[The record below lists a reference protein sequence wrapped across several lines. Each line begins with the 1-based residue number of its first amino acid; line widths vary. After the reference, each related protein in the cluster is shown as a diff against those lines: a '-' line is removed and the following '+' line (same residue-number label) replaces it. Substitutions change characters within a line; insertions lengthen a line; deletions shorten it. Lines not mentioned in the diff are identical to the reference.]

1 MLDWKLLAGAAGIV
15 AAVVFVIWLIFFCA
29 RRIREHL
36 KGRELDA
43 MEGHDFEYF
52 CADLLEDHGFKS
64 VEVTRGSGDY
74 GVDVLAEKEG
84 VTYAV
89 QCKRYDGPVGVK
101 AVQEAYAGRDYY
113 DRMVGAVMTNQYFTE
128 PAVKAA
134 RKLKMRDEMRM
145 LKSAPQSEEYASAVE
160 DTQGVYVVPAFTGL
174 GAPYWNPYARGI
186 VTGLTRG
193 TSKEHFIRAVLESL
207 AYQAEEVIE
216 AMEKD
221 SGIELRALRVDGGA
235 SANNFLMQFQAD
247 MLQKHVLRKEC
258 IETTALGAAY
268 LAGLAAGFWKDK
280 DDIRSNWA
288 LERTF
293 APVMEP
299 KDRDRRLKGWKKAV
313 RAALYFANDEEE

>member
-101 AVQEAYAGRDYY
+101 AVQEAHPDVEIF
-113 DRMVGAVMTNQYFTE
+113 VGAIDE
-128 PAVKAA
+128 
-134 RKLKMRDEMRM
+134 KLNDHG
-145 LKSAPQSEEYASAVE
+145 YI
-160 DTQGVYVVPAFTGL
+160 VPGL
-174 GAPYWNPYARGI
+174 GDAGDRI
-186 VTGLTRG
+186 FG
-193 TSKEHFIRAVLESL
+193 TK
-207 AYQAEEVIE
+207 
-216 AMEKD
+216 
-221 SGIELRALRVDGGA
+221 
-235 SANNFLMQFQAD
+235 
-247 MLQKHVLRKEC
+247 
-258 IETTALGAAY
+258 
-268 LAGLAAGFWKDK
+268 
-280 DDIRSNWA
+280 
-288 LERTF
+288 
-293 APVMEP
+293 
-299 KDRDRRLKGWKKAV
+299 
-313 RAALYFANDEEE
+313 

>member
-101 AVQEAYAGRDYY
+101 AVQEAHPDVEIF
-113 DRMVGAVMTNQYFTE
+113 VGAIDE
-128 PAVKAA
+128 
-134 RKLKMRDEMRM
+134 KLNDHGYII
-145 LKSAPQSEEYASAVE
+145 P
-160 DTQGVYVVPAFTGL
+160 GL
-174 GAPYWNPYARGI
+174 GDAGDR
-186 VTGLTRG
+186 LFG
-193 TSKEHFIRAVLESL
+193 TK
-207 AYQAEEVIE
+207 
-216 AMEKD
+216 
-221 SGIELRALRVDGGA
+221 
-235 SANNFLMQFQAD
+235 
-247 MLQKHVLRKEC
+247 
-258 IETTALGAAY
+258 
-268 LAGLAAGFWKDK
+268 
-280 DDIRSNWA
+280 
-288 LERTF
+288 
-293 APVMEP
+293 
-299 KDRDRRLKGWKKAV
+299 
-313 RAALYFANDEEE
+313 

>member
-101 AVQEAYAGRDYY
+101 AVQDCLLYTSPSPRD
-113 DRMVGAVMTNQYFTE
+113 A
-128 PAVKAA
+128 
-134 RKLKMRDEMRM
+134 
-145 LKSAPQSEEYASAVE
+145 
-160 DTQGVYVVPAFTGL
+160 
-174 GAPYWNPYARGI
+174 
-186 VTGLTRG
+186 
-193 TSKEHFIRAVLESL
+193 
-207 AYQAEEVIE
+207 
-216 AMEKD
+216 
-221 SGIELRALRVDGGA
+221 
-235 SANNFLMQFQAD
+235 
-247 MLQKHVLRKEC
+247 
-258 IETTALGAAY
+258 
-268 LAGLAAGFWKDK
+268 
-280 DDIRSNWA
+280 
-288 LERTF
+288 
-293 APVMEP
+293 
-299 KDRDRRLKGWKKAV
+299 
-313 RAALYFANDEEE
+313 

>member
-101 AVQEAYAGRDYY
+101 AVQECGAGLLRPDGGRCDDEPVFYGACGQGGKEAE
-113 DRMVGAVMTNQYFTE
+113 DSPVG
-128 PAVKAA
+128 
-134 RKLKMRDEMRM
+134 
-145 LKSAPQSEEYASAVE
+145 
-160 DTQGVYVVPAFTGL
+160 QGISGKHD
-174 GAPYWNPYARGI
+174 GRRGI
-186 VTGLTRG
+186 R
-193 TSKEHFIRAVLESL
+193 KYEFC
-207 AYQAEEVIE
+207 
-216 AMEKD
+216 
-221 SGIELRALRVDGGA
+221 GI
-235 SANNFLMQFQAD
+235 S
-247 MLQKHVLRKEC
+247 
-258 IETTALGAAY
+258 
-268 LAGLAAGFWKDK
+268 
-280 DDIRSNWA
+280 
-288 LERTF
+288 
-293 APVMEP
+293 
-299 KDRDRRLKGWKKAV
+299 
-313 RAALYFANDEEE
+313 

>member
-36 KGRELDA
+36 KARELDA

-134 RKLKMRDEMRM
+134 KKLKILLWD
-145 LKSAPQSEEYASAVE
+145 
-160 DTQGVYVVPAFTGL
+160 
-174 GAPYWNPYARGI
+174 RGY
-186 VTGLTRG
+186 
-193 TSKEHFIRAVLESL
+193 LES
-207 AYQAEEVIE
+207 
-216 AMEKD
+216 M
-221 SGIELRALRVDGGA
+221 
-235 SANNFLMQFQAD
+235 M
-247 MLQKHVLRKEC
+247 
-258 IETTALGAAY
+258 
-268 LAGLAAGFWKDK
+268 
-280 DDIRSNWA
+280 
-288 LERTF
+288 
-293 APVMEP
+293 
-299 KDRDRRLKGWKKAV
+299 
-313 RAALYFANDEEE
+313 EEEE

>member
-1 MLDWKLLAGAAGIV
+1 MAD
-15 AAVVFVIWLIFFCA
+15 FFCA

-74 GVDVLAEKEG
+74 GVDVPAEKEG

-134 RKLKMRDEMRM
+134 KE
-145 LKSAPQSEEYASAVE
+145 AE
-160 DTQGVYVVPAFTGL
+160 DSPVGQGISGKHD
-174 GAPYWNPYARGI
+174 GRRGI
-186 VTGLTRG
+186 R
-193 TSKEHFIRAVLESL
+193 KYEFC
-207 AYQAEEVIE
+207 
-216 AMEKD
+216 
-221 SGIELRALRVDGGA
+221 GI
-235 SANNFLMQFQAD
+235 S
-247 MLQKHVLRKEC
+247 
-258 IETTALGAAY
+258 
-268 LAGLAAGFWKDK
+268 
-280 DDIRSNWA
+280 
-288 LERTF
+288 
-293 APVMEP
+293 
-299 KDRDRRLKGWKKAV
+299 
-313 RAALYFANDEEE
+313 